1 LKLLKIHK
9 NNLRRWKKNNSA
21 VSVDIKIIKNIL
33 KQERRKTMKRA
44 TLFIAAL
51 MIFTAFNV
59 VLYAQEK
66 APREVIELA
75 EKKLVKLGQDPIIIK
90 AVKKEN
96 ARGKSINQIQ
106 TMDKKWKS
114 TPGIADYMEKLMTS
128 ECGKYLRSL
137 QESVPYYAE
146 IFVMDNQGAN
156 VAMSDKTSD
165 YWQGDEAKFQKSFNG
180 GTGSIFIDDVEFDES
195 TQSYLV
201 QVSVPVKD
209 GRKVI
214 GAITF
219 GIDIDKL

>member
-1 LKLLKIHK
+1 
-9 NNLRRWKKNNSA
+9 
-21 VSVDIKIIKNIL
+21 
-33 KQERRKTMKRA
+33 MKRA
-44 TLFIAAL
+44 TLFFAVL
-51 MIFTAFNV
+51 MIFAAFSG

-66 APREVIELA
+66 APQEVIDLA
-75 EKKLVKLGQDPIIIK
+75 KTKLVKLGQDPIIIK
-90 AVKKEN
+90 AVKNEN
-96 ARGKSINQIQ
+96 SRGKTLDQIKA
-106 TMDKKWKS
+106 MDKKWKD
-114 TPGIADYMEKLMTS
+114 TPGIADYMEALMTS
-128 ECGKYLRSL
+128 ECGKYLRAL

-146 IFVMDNQGAN
+146 IFIMDNQGAN

-180 GTGSIFIDDVEFDES
+180 GAGSIFIDDVEFDES

-209 GRKVI
+209 GKKVI